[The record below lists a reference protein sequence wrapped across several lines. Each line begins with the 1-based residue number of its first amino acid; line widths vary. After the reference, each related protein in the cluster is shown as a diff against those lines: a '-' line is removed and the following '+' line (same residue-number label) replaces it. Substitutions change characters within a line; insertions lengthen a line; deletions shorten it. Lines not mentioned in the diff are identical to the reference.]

1 MTVGV
6 GGLGNPRSGRIADVT
21 CNVASIGWTDGK
33 KPGWKWQYSER
44 VTVSDGP
51 SWYPQR
57 GEPRTTSL
65 GFDYFVCT
73 SSTQQKADTIATLLF
88 LDEDSKP
95 TLNTFQRMLRLNPAR
110 ETRPMFDTSYSPDQ
124 SECSSSSNHRSRSPS
139 PPRSPSPRRAPRSI
153 TMTSGRTTLPRSQT
167 HPTDLAASAAI
178 FHRPSRSGNEEVL
191 RSRLEG
197 VLSSAST
204 SRDTSC
210 PPSPH
215 RRRATTSGDHPT
227 SYGLMTPPNGPLP
240 PVPSMTRSRTTPAI
254 SRSSPI
260 TPPPS
265 PPFDASRIA
274 LQLRDQEGYVSFAD
288 VQGLG
293 IPSEEL
299 DAVDTER
306 GRGKWWTT
314 LWKG

>member
-1 MTVGV
+1 MQTHLCPPSVESCFCQRLKFRPSLRVNVSTSKTSACLPSPSCPTVA
-6 GGLGNPRSGRIADVT
+6 LDTTI
-21 CNVASIGWTDGK
+21 
-33 KPGWKWQYSER
+33 
-44 VTVSDGP
+44 TVSD
-51 SWYPQR
+51 
-57 GEPRTTSL
+57 
-65 GFDYFVCT
+65 
-73 SSTQQKADTIATLLF
+73 TLVSF
-88 LDEDSKP
+88 IDEDP
-95 TLNTFQRMLRLNPAR
+95 NRTPHTCETMLRLSPAR
-110 ETRPMFDTSYSPDQ
+110 EARPMFDTSYSPDQ
-124 SECSSSSNHRSRSPS
+124 SECSSSSRSQSSS
-139 PPRSPSPRRAPRSI
+139 PPRSPSPRRAPRSS
-153 TMTSGRTTLPRSQT
+153 TMPSGRTTLPRSQT
-167 HPTDLAASAAI
+167 HPTDLAASAAL
-178 FHRPSRSGNEEVL
+178 FRRPSQNSNAEVL

-204 SRDTSC
+204 SRDVSC

-215 RRRATTSGDHPT
+215 RRRATTSGEVPMT
-227 SYGLMTPPNGPLP
+227 YGLMTPPIP
-240 PVPSMTRSRTTPAI
+240 PVPSMTRSRTSPSV

-293 IPSEEL
+293 IPAEEL
-299 DAVDTER
+299 EPVDTER

>member
-1 MTVGV
+1 MHTYCYPPSVESRFYQRLKFRPSLRVSVSTSKTPACLPSPSHTTVA
-6 GGLGNPRSGRIADVT
+6 LDT
-21 CNVASIGWTDGK
+21 
-33 KPGWKWQYSER
+33 
-44 VTVSDGP
+44 TVSD
-51 SWYPQR
+51 
-57 GEPRTTSL
+57 TTIS
-65 GFDYFVCT
+65 F
-73 SSTQQKADTIATLLF
+73 I
-88 LDEDSKP
+88 EDSKA
-95 TLNTFQRMLRLNPAR
+95 TLHTCQRMLQLSPAR
-110 ETRPMFDTSYSPDQ
+110 ARPVFDTTYSPEQ
-124 SECSSSSNHRSRSPS
+124 SECSSSSSNHRSRSPS
-139 PPRSPSPRRAPRSI
+139 PPRSPSPRRVSRSNA
-153 TMTSGRTTLPRSQT
+153 MTGGRATLPRSQT
-167 HPTDLAASAAI
+167 HPTDLAASAGI
-178 FHRPSRSGNEEVL
+178 FRRPSRNGNEEIL

-204 SRDTSC
+204 SRDYSC

-215 RRRATTSGDHPT
+215 RRRATTSGEFPT
-227 SYGLMTPPNGPLP
+227 SFGLMTPPHGFP
-240 PVPSMTRSRTTPAI
+240 PVPSMTRTRTSPST

-274 LQLRDQEGYVSFAD
+274 LQLRDQEGYVSFAE